1 MIPLANDS
9 LHFLPSVFVFF
20 FPLYLDN
27 HSLSS
32 EITKEEKST
41 LTTTASLKMTDIR
54 CIGKYLRSLFPK
66 FKKEALK
73 SHQIRK

>member
-9 LHFLPSVFVFF
+9 LHFLPSVVFF
-20 FPLYLDN
+20 FSLYLDN

-54 CIGKYLRSLFPK
+54 CIGKYLRSL
-66 FKKEALK
+66 
-73 SHQIRK
+73 